1 MCRIIGVLILAFLA
15 NQFRIKKLSWTE
27 QLIMMYGGLR
37 GGVAFALVL
46 LLEQEFAPHAKMFVT
61 TTLAMVCWPLNNKY
75 FLEECHK
82 KYFQVYWTVFVQG
95 ITIKPVVLFFR
106 VKKKAEAELCLTER
120 ITNRVMDGAKTAIED
135 IIGDNSEIPIRFR
148 NWYKVSLRLFYFT
161 QQFDFDKRFSRSMRR
176 F

>member
-1 MCRIIGVLILAFLA
+1 MCRVIGVLILASLA

-75 FLEECHK
+75 FLEEFH
-82 KYFQVYWTVFVQG
+82 
-95 ITIKPVVLFFR
+95 
-106 VKKKAEAELCLTER
+106 
-120 ITNRVMDGAKTAIED
+120 
-135 IIGDNSEIPIRFR
+135 
-148 NWYKVSLRLFYFT
+148 
-161 QQFDFDKRFSRSMRR
+161 
-176 F
+176 